1 MSQRFRNRV
10 LPFALLVLVLSA
22 ASAATAAVSN
32 DSRPAAGATPP
43 ATQVGSV
50 VISAVTVAGAGSAL
64 SVTNLG
70 GDAVDLTGWFVCNAP
85 GYWPLPARTLAAG
98 ESFTIH
104 AGSGADTD
112 TDVYAAGGFG
122 SLDDIGEV
130 ALYTQPQFEDPGSIV
145 AYVGWNGG
153 KVRKGV
159 AQAAGIWGDAD
170 VTLAL
175 GDTIVR
181 TGSAPR
187 RQRLLGR
194 GRGTARHGLGRAR
207 RRRRFRRLAVG
218 DRGGRGSGRSP
229 DRRPARD
236 PSRLTPGGVVA
247 RGRHRILPASS
258 AGRALASA
266 CSR

>member
-181 TGSAPR
+181 TGSAPDASAYSVAVEGLPATGSGGLADAGASAGWLWGIVAAVAAAG
-187 RQRLLGR
+187 LLI
-194 GRGTARHGLGRAR
+194 AAR
-207 RRRRFRRLAVG
+207 RVIRR
-218 DRGGRGSGRSP
+218 D
-229 DRRPARD
+229 
-236 PSRLTPGGVVA
+236 
-247 RGRHRILPASS
+247 
-258 AGRALASA
+258 
-266 CSR
+266 

>member
-1 MSQRFRNRV
+1 M
-10 LPFALLVLVLSA
+10 
-22 ASAATAAVSN
+22 AATPWIS
-32 DSRPAAGATPP
+32 PAG
-43 ATQVGSV
+43 
-50 VISAVTVAGAGSAL
+50 
-64 SVTNLG
+64 
-70 GDAVDLTGWFVCNAP
+70 FVCNAP

-181 TGSAPR
+181 TGSAPDASAYSVAVEGLPATGSGGLADAGASAGWLWGIVVAVAAAG
-187 RQRLLGR
+187 LLI
-194 GRGTARHGLGRAR
+194 AAR
-207 RRRRFRRLAVG
+207 RVIRR
-218 DRGGRGSGRSP
+218 D
-229 DRRPARD
+229 
-236 PSRLTPGGVVA
+236 
-247 RGRHRILPASS
+247 
-258 AGRALASA
+258 
-266 CSR
+266 